1 MDIENLSVELMCMG
15 LLTYLS
21 ILKGHKALMCLLILL
36 FAAAIVSG
44 DVSIQNQYFT
54 TGSESFEDIYLKGMD
69 YSNSVTIT
77 QASYSADSSAI
88 VSNQSHESIFDDD
101 VVMHHM
107 GGVQG
112 ASLQLNSMD
121 TNATRSIYG
130 GESGS
135 VSYSYLINSGIAQ
148 IDYLTPFSLYSEDI
162 TLVNNEYSG
171 RFGVFDNDAYS
182 SGEGVGTSKD
192 DSPGSLKHVIS
203 MVYLDKYCNINSYLN
218 TGAAKSG
225 NAPVRYTWS
234 GYSSQR
240 DYAIAGIRMNV
251 TPGNSLTEFGIHGN
265 SSILDDKYS
274 PDRINDTYP
283 AVFDDGSTSSPMTLI
298 MQYRLNKTG
307 PVGVDNEV

>member
-1 MDIENLSVELMCMG
+1 MG
-15 LLTYLS
+15 LLIYLS
-21 ILKGHKALMCLLILL
+21 ILKRPGVLMCFMILL
-36 FAAAIVSG
+36 FAVAIVSG
-44 DVSIQNQYFT
+44 DVSVQNQYFT
-54 TGSESFEDIYLKGMD
+54 TGSESFEDIYLHGMD

-77 QASYSADSSAI
+77 QASYSADSEAH
-88 VSNQSHESIFDDD
+88 VSDQSHEPIFDDA
-101 VVMHHM
+101 VVMHHK

-112 ASLQLNSMD
+112 ASLELNSMD
-121 TNATRSIYG
+121 MNATRSIYG
-130 GESGS
+130 GESDS
-135 VSYSYLINSGIAQ
+135 VSYSYFINGGIAQ

-182 SGEGVGTSKD
+182 SGNGVGTSKE

-203 MVYLDKYCNINSYLN
+203 LLYLDKYCNINSYLN
-218 TGAAKSG
+218 TGAAKSR
-225 NAPVRYTWS
+225 NDSVRYTWS

-240 DYAIAGIRMNV
+240 DSAIAGIRMNV

-265 SSILDDKYS
+265 SSILEDKYS

-298 MQYRLNKTG
+298 MQYKLKKAG
-307 PVGVDNEV
+307 PVGVDNEA